1 VAGAQV
7 RSGLYGKARFISGQ
21 RQALAIPK
29 TAVSQRGQLTG
40 VFVVDQSGLAR
51 LRLIKTGRAFGERVE
66 ILSGL
71 NAGDQVLIE
80 GPPTIQ
86 DGTRVREAAPV
97 KGPPIAA
104 R

>member
-1 VAGAQV
+1 LAGVQL
-7 RSGLYGKARFISGQ
+7 RSGVYGKARFISGQ

-29 TAVSQRGQLTG
+29 TAISQRGQLTG

-51 LRLIKTGRAFGERVE
+51 VRLIKTGRVFGDNVE

-71 NAGDQVLIE
+71 NPGEQIVIE
-80 GPPTIQ
+80 GPATIQ
-86 DGTRVREAAPV
+86 DGTRVREAAPG
-97 KGPPIAA
+97 KGPPVAA